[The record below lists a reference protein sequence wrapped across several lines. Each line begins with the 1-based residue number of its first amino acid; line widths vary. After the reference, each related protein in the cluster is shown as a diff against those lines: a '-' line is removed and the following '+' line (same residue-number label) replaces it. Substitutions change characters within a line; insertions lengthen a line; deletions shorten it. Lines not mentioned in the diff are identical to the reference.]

1 MSENIEITLSSQPI
15 YDGKIIKLSVDTVQL
30 PNGKQ
35 ATREIVRHPG
45 AIGILAVT
53 EENRILLV
61 KQFRKP
67 IDQELFEIPAGKL
80 EPNEDPKESAIRELK
95 EETGYSA
102 TNMVQFTKFYTS
114 PGFADE
120 LIYLYR
126 AEGIHAGIANP
137 DEDEFVEL
145 LEFTLEECL
154 EMIQN
159 GKIIDAKTIVTI
171 YYWQIE
177 HLKD

>member
-1 MSENIEITLSSQPI
+1 MDHNLEKTLTSQLI
-15 YDGKIIKLSVDTVQL
+15 YDGKIIKLSLDTVLL
-30 PNGKQ
+30 PNNKQ

-45 AIGILAVT
+45 AVGILAVT
-53 EENRILLV
+53 KENRILLV

-67 IDQELFEIPAGKL
+67 LDQELLEIPAGKL
-80 EPNEDPKESAIRELK
+80 ELNEDPKDSALRELK

-102 TNMVQFTKFYTS
+102 TNMVQFSKFYTS

-120 LIYLYR
+120 IIYLFI
-126 AEGIHAGIANP
+126 AEGMEKGIANP

-154 EMIQN
+154 EMIQA
-159 GKIIDAKTIVTI
+159 GIIIDAKTII
-171 YYWQIE
+171 AINYWQIN
-177 HLKD
+177 HIKD